1 MNEDKYR
8 ENMTWDEIENVV
20 GTLVSKERMLK
31 SNSFLSIKNS
41 KNRLA

>member
-8 ENMTWDEIENVV
+8 ENMTWDEIENVI
-20 GTLVSKERMLK
+20 GTLVSEERMLK